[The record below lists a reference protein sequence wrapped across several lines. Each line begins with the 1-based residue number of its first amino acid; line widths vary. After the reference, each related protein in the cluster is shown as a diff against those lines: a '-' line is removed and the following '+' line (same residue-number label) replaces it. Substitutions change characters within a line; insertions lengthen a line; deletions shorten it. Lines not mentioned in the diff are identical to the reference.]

1 MEGERRL
8 MAQQVQ
14 YATLTTTVTE
24 EYKAPARALPD
35 SLSTRFRNAAVDGYQ
50 SVVNFIL
57 GVTLF
62 LVSDGP
68 MLLLW
73 VTILFF
79 RLGGRGGN
87 FANIARRRCCDYNR
101 RYK

>member
-79 RLGGRGGN
+79 P
-87 FANIARRRCCDYNR
+87 ARWAWRKFREYR
-101 RYK
+101 ETPML